1 MTKSAFTIMELTAII
16 VVLGILAM
24 VAMPRLQ
31 RDLRQELKDNI
42 LSAIRYTQH
51 LALTDDKC
59 NPYDAKWQMRL
70 WKISFSTSKISNRA
84 FFYTISSDI
93 NQNGYVSKNESAIDP
108 SNGKYMYNSN
118 ANTTIDRDESSTI
131 FIGKRFGVNKIDFS
145 GGCSSVHHIAFDH
158 YGRAYSGVNKAK
170 NLFAKYMKF
179 DCLITIYFADTNI
192 EPLKITI
199 QKESG
204 YVSAD

>member
-1 MTKSAFTIMELTAII
+1 
-16 VVLGILAM
+16 M

-42 LSAIRYTQH
+42 ISAIRYTQH
-51 LALTDDKC
+51 LALMDNKV
-59 NPYDAKWQMRL
+59 NPYDDKWQMRL
-70 WKISFSTSKISNRA
+70 WKISFSTSNLSNRA
-84 FFYTISSDI
+84 FFYTVSSDR

-118 ANTTIDRDESSTI
+118 ANTMVHDDESPTV
-131 FIGKRFGVNKIDFS
+131 FIGKQFGVNDMNFS

-158 YGRAYSGVNKAK
+158 YGRPYSGVNRAK
-170 NLFAKYMKF
+170 NLFAKYMDL
-179 DCLITIYFADTNI
+179 DCLITMSFADEDI

-199 QKESG
+199 YRESG
-204 YVSAD
+204 FVRVN